1 MPSIVRNRNREKEP
15 QREIGKGSLASVAWP
30 AKNLI
35 LSSCPQRSEGFLHVL
50 SRTLASPFPPLF
62 PLPHLSPQFDI
73 QHSPHQASVPPALLF
88 LALLAFLPAPSVH
101 LPLCSDGG
109 GRRRGWRGLTHSGS
123 AGSVAPLGLV
133 RGALPGKS
141 QSLSPGD
148 SRLFSAGW
156 EGGGVIF
163 VSQLPQ
169 SSQLFPQ
176 N

>member
-1 MPSIVRNRNREKEP
+1 MPLWLGLHRISSFLPVP
-15 QREIGKGSLASVAWP
+15 KGLRASCTSSVAHWP
-30 AKNLI
+30 
-35 LSSCPQRSEGFLHVL
+35 VL
-50 SRTLASPFPPLF
+50 SLPF

-73 QHSPHQASVPPALLF
+73 QHTPHQASVPPALLF
-88 LALLAFLPAPSVH
+88 LARLAFLPAPSVH
-101 LPLCSDGG
+101 LPLCSDRGG
-109 GRRRGWRGLTHSGS
+109 HRRGWRGLTHSGS
-123 AGSVAPLGLV
+123 GGSVAPLGLV
-133 RGALPGKS
+133 QGALREKS

-156 EGGGVIF
+156 EGGGVIC